1 MLIYKEDAY
10 ISDSGTGR
18 FHHISN
24 KHCID
29 IYTDQYVLRREV
41 YQFLN
46 FPWIWLIE
54 PLGRNVEGRGRGE
67 L

>member
-46 FPWIWLIE
+46 FP
-54 PLGRNVEGRGRGE
+54 
-67 L
+67 